1 MSKIHAEIRI
11 NGIVQG
17 VGFRPF
23 IHRRVSEFSLVGEI
37 RNTSSGVALSLEGE
51 EEKIKDFLAT
61 LSDDAPPLSE
71 LHDIKSE
78 FSGELS
84 EYTQFSISES
94 ERGKVR
100 KTLISP
106 DTAICDDCLSE
117 LFDEHDRRYRYPF
130 INCTNCGP
138 RFTIT
143 RDIPYD
149 RRNTTMS
156 PFAMCAP
163 CAEEYSDIE
172 SRRYHAQPDCCPDC
186 GPELFFLN
194 ADGEKVPGDAL
205 SDAKEL
211 LRGGGICA
219 VKGLGGVHLAVR
231 ADMEGAVRKL
241 RERKRRDE
249 RPFAIMCR
257 DMDAVRKIAEVSDAE
272 ERLLSSRRRPIIL
285 LEKKNKKDHMHIS
298 ENGYIGVMLPYTPL
312 HYLLMEEDELSCL
325 VMTSANLSHQP
336 IIYKDEEMLSS
347 LSGVADGFLTN
358 NREIFVRCDDSLAWE
373 YEGCEYFARRSRGY
387 APHPVLVPD
396 VKKKI
401 LACGAEQKASF
412 SLSRAGQVF
421 PSAHIG
427 DLKNLETLD
436 CYAEQ
441 IAHFEKIF
449 DISPEL
455 IVCDM
460 HPDYMST
467 EYAKERAKKANASLI
482 GTYHHHAH
490 MASCMADNGIE
501 GNCIGIIWDGVGYG
515 EGGKILGAEFL
526 YGGYKSFERLGTM
539 EEIALPGGDVATR
552 EIERI
557 GISLALSA
565 GEDAS
570 ELFADSEKI
579 KKLLAADINCPKTS
593 GMGRLFD
600 GVAALIGIKRIASY
614 EGQGAMLLEA
624 AASESC
630 ERVYPYEIT
639 KKDGLHV
646 FDWRDMISEIV
657 REKKSGTEAS
667 EIAAVFMNTL
677 VSVAEHM
684 ASEIAK
690 EKDCQ
695 RVVLSGGCFQNM
707 YILKRLVPALKATGL
722 QVFTHKRVS
731 TNDEGISLGQL
742 MIAEKG
748 GGINVSCSA
757 T

>member
-23 IHRRVSEFSLVGEI
+23 IHRRVSEFSLAGEI

-71 LHDIKSE
+71 IHGIKSE
-78 FSGELS
+78 FSGEFLG
-84 EYTQFSISES
+84 YTRFSIVQSES
-94 ERGKVR
+94 GKVR
-100 KTLISP
+100 DTLISP
-106 DTAICDDCLSE
+106 DTAICDDCLRE
-117 LFDEHDRRYRYPF
+117 LFDERDRRFRYPF

-143 RDIPYD
+143 CDIPYD
-149 RRNTTMS
+149 RKNTTMS
-156 PFAMCAP
+156 PFPMCPP

-186 GPELFFLN
+186 GPELIFLN
-194 ADGEKVPGDAL
+194 AEGERASGDAL
-205 SDAKEL
+205 ESAKKL

-219 VKGLGGVHLAVR
+219 IKGVGGVHLAVR
-231 ADMEGAVRKL
+231 ADIPEAVREL
-241 RERKRRDE
+241 RGRKKRDE
-249 RPFAIMCR
+249 RPFAVMCR
-257 DMDAVRKIAEVSDAE
+257 DVETARKLAEVSE
-272 ERLLSSRRRPIIL
+272 EEEKLLTSHRRPIIL
-285 LEKKNKKDHMHIS
+285 LKKKNKKEYMQIS

-312 HYLLMEEDELSCL
+312 HYLLMEERELSCL
-325 VMTSANLSHQP
+325 VMTSANLSHKP
-336 IIYKDEEMLSS
+336 IVYKDEEMLAS

-373 YEGCEYFARRSRGY
+373 YEGHEYFARRSRGY

-396 VKKKI
+396 VRKKI

-412 SLSRAGQVF
+412 SLSRAGQIF

-436 CYAEQ
+436 CYVEQ

-467 EYAKERAKKANASLI
+467 EYAKERAKSLNVPFV

-490 MASCMADNGIE
+490 MASCMADNGLDCD
-501 GNCIGIIWDGVGYG
+501 CIGIIWDGVGYG

-526 YGGYKSFERLGTM
+526 YGGYESFERLGTM
-539 EEIALPGGDVATR
+539 EEITLPGGDVATR

-570 ELFADSEKI
+570 EIFADSGKI
-579 KKLLAADINCPKTS
+579 KKLIAADINCPKTS

-600 GVAALIGIKRIASY
+600 GVAAILGIKNVATY

-630 ERVYPYEIT
+630 ERVYPYKII
-639 KKDGLHV
+639 KKDGMHV
-646 FDWRDMISEIV
+646 FDWRGMISGIISEKKSRVEISEI
-657 REKKSGTEAS
+657 S
-667 EIAAVFMNTL
+667 AVFMNTL
-677 VSVAEHM
+677 LNVAVKT

-690 EKDCQ
+690 EKNC
-695 RVVLSGGCFQNM
+695 RKVVISGGCFQNM
-707 YILKRLVPALKATGL
+707 YILKRLVPALESAGL
-722 QVFTHKRVS
+722 EVFTHKRVS

-748 GGINVSCSA
+748 GGINVSCSS

>member
-23 IHRRVSEFSLVGEI
+23 IHRRVSEFSLAGEI
-37 RNTSSGVALSLEGE
+37 RNTSSGVALLLEGE

-61 LSDDAPPLSE
+61 LSESAPPLLE
-71 LHDIKSE
+71 IHGIKSE
-78 FSGELS
+78 FSETLS
-84 EYTQFSISES
+84 GYTRFSIVQSES
-94 ERGKVR
+94 GKVR
-100 KTLISP
+100 DTLISP
-106 DTAICDDCLSE
+106 DTAICDDCLRE
-117 LFDEHDRRYRYPF
+117 LFDERDRRFRYPF

-143 RDIPYD
+143 CDIPYD
-149 RRNTTMS
+149 RKNTTMS
-156 PFAMCAP
+156 PFPMCPP
-163 CAEEYSDIE
+163 CAAEYSDIE

-186 GPELFFLN
+186 GPELIFLN
-194 ADGEKVPGDAL
+194 AEGERASGDAL
-205 SDAKEL
+205 ESAKKL
-211 LRGGGICA
+211 LRSGGICA
-219 VKGLGGVHLAVR
+219 IKGVGGVHLAVR
-231 ADMEGAVRKL
+231 ADIPEAVREL
-241 RERKRRDE
+241 RGRKKRDE
-249 RPFAIMCR
+249 RPFAVMCR
-257 DMDAVRKIAEVSDAE
+257 DVETARKLAEVSE
-272 ERLLSSRRRPIIL
+272 EEEKLLTSHRRPIIL
-285 LEKKNKKDHMHIS
+285 LKKKNKKEYMQIS

-312 HYLLMEEDELSCL
+312 HYLLMEERELSCL
-325 VMTSANLSHQP
+325 VMTSANLSHKP
-336 IIYKDEEMLSS
+336 IVYKDEEMLAS

-373 YEGCEYFARRSRGY
+373 YEGHEYFARRSRGY

-396 VKKKI
+396 VRKKI

-412 SLSRAGQVF
+412 SLSRAGQIF

-436 CYAEQ
+436 CYVEQ
-441 IAHFEKIF
+441 TAHFEKIF

-467 EYAKERAKKANASLI
+467 EYAKERAKALNVPLV

-490 MASCMADNGIE
+490 MASCMADNGLDCD
-501 GNCIGIIWDGVGYG
+501 CIGIIWDGVGYG

-526 YGGYKSFERLGTM
+526 YGGYESFERLGTM
-539 EEIALPGGDVATR
+539 EEITLPGGDVATR

-570 ELFADSEKI
+570 EIFADSGKI
-579 KKLLAADINCPKTS
+579 KKLVAADINCPKTS

-600 GVAALIGIKRIASY
+600 GVAAILGIKNVATY

-630 ERVYPYEIT
+630 ERVYPYKII
-639 KKDGLHV
+639 KKDGMHV
-646 FDWRDMISEIV
+646 FDWRGMISGIIS
-657 REKKSGTEAS
+657 EKKSGTEVS
-667 EIAAVFMNTL
+667 ENAAAFMNTL
-677 VSVAEHM
+677 VAVAVRMTQH
-684 ASEIAK
+684 IAT
-690 EKDCQ
+690 EKNC
-695 RVVLSGGCFQNM
+695 RKVVLSGGCFQNM
-707 YILKRLVPALKATGL
+707 YILKRLVPALESEGL
-722 QVFTHKRVS
+722 EVFTHKRVS

-748 GGINVSCSA
+748 GGINVSCSS